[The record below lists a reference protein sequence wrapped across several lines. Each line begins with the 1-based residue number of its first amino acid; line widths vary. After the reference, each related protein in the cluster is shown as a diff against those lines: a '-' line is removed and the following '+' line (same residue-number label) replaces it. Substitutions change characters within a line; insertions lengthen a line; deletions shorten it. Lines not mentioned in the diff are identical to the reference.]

1 MKSLV
6 LSCRL
11 SCKQHKMCRM
21 LQHANFSFN
30 SHHFNGNLI
39 PFTKLQQKS
48 QKQKIYNWFIGAW
61 QP

>member
-1 MKSLV
+1 
-6 LSCRL
+6 
-11 SCKQHKMCRM
+11 M
-21 LQHANFSFN
+21 LQHANFAFN